1 MTNETFMLP
10 ERKIPVWVYCVTRLI
25 KNFLWHMFSYIVYML
40 AMYFICSVQI
50 KNVIFVKMYV
60 HLLNSVYKL
69 TLHHLYSTL
78 YILKRGFILKCRSPL
93 VSPGVKPLSCL
104 LNALPK
110 PAWEK
115 FEGILKKPI
124 LVIQHGDKSTAVQK
138 EMRFTCFSSRE
149 FHQDTSTMLLFYHM
163 HVRNGSLFFDGVGR
177 GVGADNW
184 TKIVEGQEKMI
195 RCQARIQGRWNCWI
209 FTPHFS

>member
-1 MTNETFMLP
+1 MYRDLEAQVAIVTNNQDLREALHEEKSHVYNKAEFVTNETFMLP

-93 VSPGVKPLSCL
+93 VSPGVKLLSCL

-163 HVRNGSLFFDGVGR
+163 HVRNGSLFFDGWG
-177 GVGADNW
+177 GG
-184 TKIVEGQEKMI
+184 
-195 RCQARIQGRWNCWI
+195 
-209 FTPHFS
+209 